1 MCLNLYEYESFI
13 KPFVMYKIILTGNLG
28 QDAEIKEVGSKKAI
42 NLRVAVSLDHG
53 KEGAENTEWVRA
65 VIWKS
70 EGQSLKVADYL
81 KKGKHVMIEG
91 VPSAETYK
99 SKEGETKVYMH
110 VIVKEIEFWG

>member
-1 MCLNLYEYESFI
+1 
-13 KPFVMYKIILTGNLG
+13 MYKIILTGNLG

-70 EGQSLKVADYL
+70 EGQSLKVAEYL